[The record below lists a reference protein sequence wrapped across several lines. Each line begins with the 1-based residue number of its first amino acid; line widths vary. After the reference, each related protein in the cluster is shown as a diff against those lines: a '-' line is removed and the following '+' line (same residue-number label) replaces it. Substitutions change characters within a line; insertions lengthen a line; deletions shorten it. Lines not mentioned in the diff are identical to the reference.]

1 MPPPAPGRPGIFSLS
16 DASHVCAAL
25 QRAGLT
31 EIRVQPYTLA
41 FDYRSP
47 EEWLDFLLA
56 LNVPLRQH
64 LAGVPEQRVR
74 QIRQT
79 TTAATTPWLHEDGHI
94 RFAGHGYYVTGAR
107 PALTAQ
113 GAIE

>member
-1 MPPPAPGRPGIFSLS
+1 MPPPAPGRPGIFSLA
-16 DASHVCAAL
+16 DASHVCAAV

-31 EIRVQPYTLA
+31 EIRVQPYTLT

-64 LAGVPEQRVR
+64 LAGVPEQRI
-74 QIRQT
+74 QEIRQT
-79 TTAATTPWLHEDGHI
+79 TATATGPGVHDDGHI
-94 RFAGHGYYVTGAR
+94 RFAGYGYYVTAAR
-107 PALTAQ
+107 PAR
-113 GAIE
+113 